1 MKKTNIL
8 TTAAVL
14 SAMALIVS
22 SSKGRGVNTGQTA
35 SLTKATITGRI
46 TAKTVD
52 TLGAAAMQYAP
63 AGTVIQAWVDTKDYV
78 LGHTDTNT
86 VYAKKYFTAT
96 SDANGYYTLDIMVSS
111 YNPAQVHIVPS
122 DFEYN
127 VLKKNNMVTPATLY
141 TDRKVFHA
149 NGSAHMLHAGQ
160 KLINDINFN

>member
-8 TTAAVL
+8 TTTAVL
-14 SAMALIVS
+14 SAMALTVS
-22 SSKGRGVNTGQTA
+22 CSKSKDTNTDQTA

-52 TLGAAAMQYAP
+52 TAGAAAMQYAP
-63 AGTVIQAWVDTKDYV
+63 AGTIIQAWVDTKDYV
-78 LGHTDTNT
+78 LGNTDTNT

-96 SDANGYYTLDIMVSS
+96 SDANGYFTLDISVSS

-122 DFEYN
+122 DFEFN
-127 VLKKNNMVTPATLY
+127 VLKKNNLTTPAALY

>member
-14 SAMALIVS
+14 SSMALIVS
-22 SSKGRGVNTGQTA
+22 CSKSKDTNTDQTA

-63 AGTVIQAWVDTKDYV
+63 AGTIIQAWVDTKDYV

-96 SDANGYYTLDIMVSS
+96 SDANGYYTLDIMVSP
-111 YNPAQVHIVPS
+111 YNPAEVHFVPS
-122 DFEYN
+122 YFEYN
-127 VLKKNNMVTPATLY
+127 VLKKNTMVTPATLY
-141 TDRKVFHA
+141 TDRHVFY
-149 NGSAHMLHAGQ
+149 GSSSTQTVHAGQ